1 MTLLTSLPT
10 LETYDLVVVG
20 SGNGAC
26 AFLRQYLATNRNQ
39 RVLVLEEGRNF
50 FDTSEITHQR
60 NWTQSYAEGDIF
72 LLHDAK
78 TPDGLPILSG
88 RACTMG
94 GGGSINYTMIYE
106 SSAWLS
112 QNFGHSEDYWNDRK
126 QELADAF
133 QLLDPHT
140 DLTPVARHVQEKLL
154 DHGYIP
160 NRTNAGYIPEYQ
172 EGIGDLLHVF
182 PTQFDEFGQRVHS
195 GVSLVSWTA
204 NPQLDLLT
212 EHRVIALQL
221 EANPKGGQQ
230 CVGLTVVDR
239 ATGTQ
244 QTLTLGAGCRLLL
257 CAGAGTPKLLLP
269 HREALANPAIGKY
282 VNDHILLP
290 FGIYLLPKDLRPTA
304 KDQYVSMFATSEQVY
319 QRDDGQPAISVGN
332 VDVFSGPLSVL
343 DYLLSHLFLA
353 FWVPNGLKQK
363 MIRNPWVFLRLK
375 RITRLVV
382 LFFDRLLDLLWCL
395 HHPDQLGHHRWNLIT
410 AIVKFSI
417 VHEGEYE
424 PDPSLSEPGVLLRCF
439 EPGLNGER
447 IDSQLAENFLTR
459 QLSTVAS
466 LGNRPNQFFIALIRY
481 FTRMPYKAS
490 QVHAYVEH
498 YRLNNLLT
506 EQHLSGGCLL
516 GEALDPGLDDPALTG
531 LVKGSENIFVADL
544 SASPLPR
551 VSPQMTAY
559 LLGYHVAYQH
569 GRSQRDSQ

>member
-1 MTLLTSLPT
+1 MTLLSSLPAV
-10 LETYDLVVVG
+10 ETYDLVVVG

-26 AFLRQYLATNRNQ
+26 AFLRQYLATNPDQ
-39 RVLVLEEGRNF
+39 RVLVLEEGRHF

-60 NWTQSYAEGDIF
+60 NWTQAYAEGDIF
-72 LLHDAK
+72 LLHDAQ

-112 QNFGHSEDYWNDRK
+112 QNFGHSEDYWNARK

-140 DLTPVARHVQEKLL
+140 NLTPVARHVQEKLL
-154 DHGYIP
+154 DHGYVP
-160 NRTNAGYIPEYQ
+160 NTTNAGYIPEYQ
-172 EGIGDLLHVF
+172 EGVGDLLHVF

-195 GVSLVSWTA
+195 GVSLLSWTS
-204 NPQLDLLT
+204 NPQIDLII

-221 EANPKGGQQ
+221 EAKENGKQQ
-230 CVGLTVVDR
+230 CVSLTVVDR
-239 ATGTQ
+239 STGTQ
-244 QTLTLGAGCRLLL
+244 HTLALGADCRLLL

-269 HREALANPAIGKY
+269 HRDVLANPAIGKH

-290 FGIYLLPKDLRPTA
+290 FGIYLLPKGLEPTG

-319 QRDDGQPAISVGN
+319 QRDDGQPAISVSN

-343 DYLLSHLFLA
+343 DYLVSHLFLA

-395 HHPDQLGHHRWNLIT
+395 HHPNQLGHHRWNLIT

-417 VHEGEYE
+417 VRDGTYE
-424 PDPSLSEPGVLLRCF
+424 SDPSLSEPGILLRCF
-439 EPGLNGER
+439 EPGVNGER
-447 IDSQLAENFLTR
+447 LDSQLAETFLSR
-459 QLSTVAS
+459 QLPTVAS
-466 LGNRPNQFFIALIRY
+466 FGERPNRWIVLLIRIL
-481 FTRMPYKAS
+481 TRMPYRKQ
-490 QVHAYVEH
+490 QVPGYVDH
-498 YRLNNLLT
+498 YRRHNLLT
-506 EQHLSGGCLL
+506 EQHLSGGCLF
-516 GEALDPGLDDPALTG
+516 GEALDLGLDDPALTG

-544 SASPLPR
+544 SAAPLPR

-569 GRSQRDSQ
+569 GRRQ